1 MSDSTLDLKIAALG
15 RVYRRVPLEKLV
27 TWAMEGRIVAADQVC
42 PAGTDQWRSVLE
54 VPQLADSLPDGVAR
68 DLSAEA
74 EAVEIDAAEIDAAE
88 INADQATQWT
98 VKRARR
104 RADEAEMDMTPM
116 IDVTFQLLI
125 FFMLTNHLANPAPT
139 LVPEAAHG
147 RGVDAAGRQAIV
159 IDEQGNYYAGDTI
172 KPEAL
177 VPSLDSLLDEV
188 RLNARAA
195 EKPLDVIVSA
205 HKRVKY
211 ARLRALVERLG
222 SVSNLGK
229 VLIGVE
235 EKH

>member
-1 MSDSTLDLKIAALG
+1 MSDSTLDLKIVALG
-15 RVYRRVPLEKLV
+15 RVYRRVALGKLV
-27 TWAMEGRIVAADQVC
+27 NWAMEGRIVAADQVC

-54 VPQLADSLPDGVAR
+54 VPELAASLPDG
-68 DLSAEA
+68 
-74 EAVEIDAAEIDAAE
+74 AVHGASTDDDAAEIDA
-88 INADQATQWT
+88 DQASQWT
-98 VKRARR
+98 ARRPRR
-104 RADEAEMDMTPM
+104 RAEEAEMDMTPM

-139 LVPEAAHG
+139 LVPEATYG
-147 RGVDAAGRQAIV
+147 RGVDAEGRQAII
-159 IDEQGNYYAGDTI
+159 IDENGNYYAGDVV

-177 VPSLDSLLDEV
+177 VPSLDSLIDEV

-195 EKPLDVIVSA
+195 ERPLDVIVSA
-205 HKRVKY
+205 HRRVKY
-211 ARLRALVERLG
+211 GRLRELVERLG

>member
-1 MSDSTLDLKIAALG
+1 MSDSTLDLKIVALG

-54 VPQLADSLPDGVAR
+54 VPQLAASLPDGAVHDA
-68 DLSAEA
+68 SAG
-74 EAVEIDAAEIDAAE
+74 DAAEIDA
-88 INADQATQWT
+88 DRATQWT
-98 VKRARR
+98 AQRPRR
-104 RADEAEMDMTPM
+104 RAEEAEMDMTPM

-147 RGVDAAGRQAIV
+147 RGVDAEGRQAIV
-159 IDEQGNYYAGDTI
+159 IDEHGNYYAGDTI
-172 KPEAL
+172 KPDAM
-177 VPSLDSLLDEV
+177 VSSLDSLVDEV

-195 EKPLDVIVSA
+195 ERPLDVIVSA

-222 SVSNLGK
+222 SISNLGK

>member
-42 PAGTDQWRSVLE
+42 PAGTGQWRSVLE
-54 VPQLADSLPDGVAR
+54 VPQLADSLPDGASR
-68 DLSAEA
+68 DASAEDDTA
-74 EAVEIDAAEIDAAE
+74 AIDAAEID
-88 INADQATQWT
+88 ADQATQWT

-104 RADEAEMDMTPM
+104 RSEEAEMDMTPM

-125 FFMLTNHLANPAPT
+125 FFMLTNQLANPAPT

-177 VPSLDSLLDEV
+177 APSLDSLLDEV

-195 EKPLDVIVSA
+195 EKPLDVVVSA

>member
-1 MSDSTLDLKIAALG
+1 MSDSTLDLKIVALG
-15 RVYRRVPLEKLV
+15 RVYRRVTLGKLV

-54 VPQLADSLPDGVAR
+54 VPQLAASLPDG
-68 DLSAEA
+68 
-74 EAVEIDAAEIDAAE
+74 AVHGASSEDDAAEID
-88 INADQATQWT
+88 ADQATQWT
-98 VKRARR
+98 AQRPRR
-104 RADEAEMDMTPM
+104 RAEEAEMDMTPM

-147 RGVDAAGRQAIV
+147 RGVDAEGRQAIV
-159 IDEQGNYYAGDTI
+159 IDEQGNYYAGDI
-172 KPEAL
+172 VKPESM
-177 VPSLDSLLDEV
+177 VPSLDSLVDEV

-222 SVSNLGK
+222 SGSNLGK

>member
-1 MSDSTLDLKIAALG
+1 MSDSTLDLKIVALG
-15 RVYRRVPLEKLV
+15 RVYRRVPLVKLV

-42 PAGTDQWRSVLE
+42 PTGTDQWRSVLE
-54 VPQLADSLPDGVAR
+54 VPQLAASLPDG
-68 DLSAEA
+68 
-74 EAVEIDAAEIDAAE
+74 AVHGATVEDDAAEIDA
-88 INADQATQWT
+88 DRATQWT
-98 VKRARR
+98 AQRPRR
-104 RADEAEMDMTPM
+104 RAEEAEMDMTPM

-147 RGVDAAGRQAIV
+147 RGVDAEGRQAIV
-159 IDEQGNYYAGDTI
+159 IDEHGNYYAGDTI
-172 KPEAL
+172 KPDAM
-177 VPSLDSLLDEV
+177 VPSLDSLVDEV

-195 EKPLDVIVSA
+195 ERPLDVIVSA

-222 SVSNLGK
+222 SISNLGK

>member
-1 MSDSTLDLKIAALG
+1 MLDLKIAALG
-15 RVYRRVPLEKLV
+15 RIYRRVPLGKLV

-54 VPQLADSLPDGVAR
+54 VPQLAASLPDGAVR
-68 DLSAEA
+68 EGSAE
-74 EAVEIDAAEIDAAE
+74 DGAAEID
-88 INADQATQWT
+88 ADQATQWT
-98 VKRARR
+98 AQRPRR
-104 RADEAEMDMTPM
+104 RAEEAEMDMTPM

-147 RGVDAAGRQAIV
+147 RGVDAEGRQVIV
-159 IDEQGNYYAGDTI
+159 IDERGNYYAGDVV
-172 KPEAL
+172 KAEAM
-177 VPSLDSLLDEV
+177 VPSLDSLVDEV

-195 EKPLDVIVSA
+195 DRPLDVIVSA

-211 ARLRALVERLG
+211 ARLRELVERLG
-222 SVSNLGK
+222 SISNLGK

-235 EKH
+235 EKQ